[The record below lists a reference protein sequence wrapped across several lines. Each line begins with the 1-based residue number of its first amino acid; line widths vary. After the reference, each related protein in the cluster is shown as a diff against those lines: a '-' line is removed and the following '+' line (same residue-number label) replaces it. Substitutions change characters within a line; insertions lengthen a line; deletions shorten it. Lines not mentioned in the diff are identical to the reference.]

1 MTDNAAETGRS
12 LLAWLR
18 EQPIKGRWMSG
29 LERDL
34 DVVTGERPTV
44 AGYTG
49 VLAGL
54 TPERFVEELH
64 TDNGGQVGQV
74 YRFGRQAL
82 IDLRE
87 SLPASAANGAAPAA
101 GEGGREDAA
110 EVPQD
115 TPEPAGAAIEPSDE
129 APARRRRQRR
139 AAPPE
144 PTAADPAAP
153 SEEASAR
160 RRRRRSSVPNPTA
173 LEPSPAAAPL
183 APPRAEPST
192 SDAPDPRT
200 AQLLRLWRELH
211 PQGRRAVTA
220 YIAALLVE
228 V

>member
-1 MTDNAAETGRS
+1 MNDNAATTARA
-12 LLAWLR
+12 LLVWLR

-64 TDNGGQVGQV
+64 TDNGGQVGQI

-82 IDLRE
+82 TDLRE
-87 SLPASAANGAAPAA
+87 ALPASAANSAAPAS

-115 TPEPAGAAIEPSDE
+115 APEPAGAAIEPSGE

-139 AAPPE
+139 TAPPE
-144 PTAADPAAP
+144 LAAADAAAP
-153 SEEASAR
+153 GEEASAR
-160 RRRRRSSVPNPTA
+160 RRRRRSSVPDPTA
-173 LEPSPAAAPL
+173 LEPSPAAAP
-183 APPRAEPST
+183 ST
-192 SDAPDPRT
+192 SDAPDPGT
-200 AQLLRLWRELH
+200 AQLLRLWHELH

>member
-34 DVVTGERPTV
+34 DVVTGERPAV

-64 TDNGGQVGQV
+64 TDNGGQVGQI

-87 SLPASAANGAAPAA
+87 ALPVSAANGAAPAA
-101 GEGGREDAA
+101 GERGRDDAA

-139 AAPPE
+139 VAPQE

-153 SEEASAR
+153 GEEASAR
-160 RRRRRSSVPNPTA
+160 RRRRRSSVPDPTA

-183 APPRAEPST
+183 APSTAEPIT
-192 SDAPDPRT
+192 SDALDPGT

-220 YIAALLVE
+220 YIAALLIE